1 MATEEPSP
9 PIPPQHAPQLDDEES
24 TTASLEKDLAT
35 TLVGQHATPID
46 PDLERRVVRR
56 IDWFL
61 MPAMIVGAS
70 LIPSLSNKTTTPVLI

>member
-1 MATEEPSP
+1 MATEKTSP
-9 PIPPQHAPQLDDEES
+9 PTLPQPAPQLDDEES

-70 LIPSLSNKTTTPVLI
+70 LIPSLSNKTTTQS

>member
-1 MATEEPSP
+1 MATEKPSP

-46 PDLERRVVRR
+46 PELERRVVRR

-70 LIPSLSNKTTTPVLI
+70 LIPLLQQNNNTSLI